1 MRVIEQKQ
9 NVEKE
14 VKKTCYK
21 CKSKLAYKQS
31 DVKIDR
37 DGKYIECPSCFAYI
51 GVGQYLC

>member
-9 NVEKE
+9 SVEKE

-21 CKSKLAYKQS
+21 CKSKLAYKQV

-37 DGKYIECPSCFAYI
+37 DGKYIECPSCFAYN
-51 GVGQYLC
+51 GVC